1 MKFSQ
6 MPVAVRL
13 AWAFGIV
20 LVAMLLSAVFT
31 LNRLSTIQ
39 SELEDMQ
46 LDNNVKIRLA
56 TEMSES
62 VHVVARV
69 VRSVMLLSDP
79 AAKAT
84 ETAKIK
90 EARDLYDKAWGE
102 LQKMSASEEG
112 QRLRSAIA
120 DAAQKAR
127 PLNTQVL
134 TLADEGKTAEAIE
147 SLFKS
152 ANPANTQWQ
161 VALEENMAL
170 QYANNQSQFE
180 DAQAN
185 YSAARNTLIAVNVV
199 CVLLAV
205 FLGWRVTQSIT
216 SQLGTEPNVAA
227 KLAESVAHGDLS
239 VQIDIKPGDTDSMM
253 AQLMHMRDSLV
264 KVVST
269 VRRGSESVANA
280 SAEIAQGNNDLSART
295 EQQASALEETAAS
308 MEELNSAVKQNADN
322 ARQANQLASECLH
335 GSGAGWRGGGS
346 SGRDHERHQRRLR
359 KISDIISVIDGIA
372 FQTNILALN
381 AAVEA
386 ARAGEQGR
394 GFAVVASEVRS
405 LAGRSAEAAKEIKT
419 LINASVERV
428 EQGTALVDKAGVTMT
443 EVVTSIRR
451 VTDIM
456 GEISAASSEQ
466 SAGVSPGGRSHHP
479 DGPSDATERGAGGAN
494 GRGGQQPQEPGGRT
508 WCKRWRCSS
517 CLRPTNGAAAYER
530 GTAAL
535 VPAQA
540 AVRGSGGRIGHS
552 RGTERRVDGPACC
565 GSRPNQATSAP
576 AWPPSNPRPSAAKP
590 VPRCGQPWCPR
601 LAPRSRPAGR
611 RR

>member
-31 LNRLSTIQ
+31 LNRLSIIQ

-56 TEMSES
+56 AEMSES

-69 VRSVMLLSDP
+69 VRSEMLLSDP
-79 AAKAT
+79 AAKAA
-84 ETAKIK
+84 EAVKIK
-90 EARDLYDKAWGE
+90 EARDLYDKAWE
-102 LQKMSASEEG
+102 ALQKMPATEEG
-112 QRLRSAIA
+112 QRLRAAIA

-134 TLADEGKTAEAIE
+134 TLADEGKTAEAIDL
-147 SLFKS
+147 LFKS
-152 ANPANTQWQ
+152 ANPATSQWQ

-216 SQLGTEPNVAA
+216 SQLGTEPNVAS

-239 VQIDIKPGDTDSMM
+239 VQIDLKPGDTVSMM
-253 AQLMHMRDSLV
+253 AQLMLMRDSLV
-264 KVVST
+264 KVVSA

-322 ARQANQLASECLH
+322 ARQANQLAVNASTV
-335 GSGAGWRGGGS
+335 AVQGGEVVGQVVETMKEINDS
-346 SGRDHERHQRRLR
+346 SR

-381 AAVEA
+381 AAV
-386 ARAGEQGR
+386 
-394 GFAVVASEVRS
+394 
-405 LAGRSAEAAKEIKT
+405 
-419 LINASVERV
+419 
-428 EQGTALVDKAGVTMT
+428 DKAVALLWLPVKC
-443 EVVTSIRR
+443 VVW
-451 VTDIM
+451 
-456 GEISAASSEQ
+456 
-466 SAGVSPGGRSHHP
+466 P
-479 DGPSDATERGAGGAN
+479 
-494 GRGGQQPQEPGGRT
+494 
-508 WCKRWRCSS
+508 
-517 CLRPTNGAAAYER
+517 AAA
-530 GTAAL
+530 
-535 VPAQA
+535 PKPPKK
-540 AVRGSGGRIGHS
+540 SKPS
-552 RGTERRVDGPACC
+552 
-565 GSRPNQATSAP
+565 SAP
-576 AWPPSNPRPSAAKP
+576 AWSGWSRAPPWSTRPVSP
-590 VPRCGQPWCPR
+590 
-601 LAPRSRPAGR
+601 
-611 RR
+611 

>member
-20 LVAMLLSAVFT
+20 LVAMLLSAAFT
-31 LNRLSTIQ
+31 LSKLSGIQ
-39 SELEDMQ
+39 AELEDMQ

-62 VHVVARV
+62 VHVVSRV
-69 VRSVMLLSDP
+69 VRSLMLLSDP

-84 ETAKIK
+84 EVGKIK
-90 EARDLYDKAWGE
+90 EARDQYDKAWGD
-102 LQKMSASEEG
+102 LQKMPASDEG
-112 QRLRSAIA
+112 KRLRAAIA
-120 DAAQKAR
+120 DASQKAR

-134 TLADEGKTAEAIE
+134 TLSDEGKTAEAIE
-147 SLFKS
+147 LLFKS
-152 ANPANTQWQ
+152 ANPANTLWQ
-161 VALEENMAL
+161 TALEENMAL
-170 QYANNQSQFE
+170 QQANNRSQFE

-205 FLGWRVTQSIT
+205 FLGWRVTSSIT

-227 KLAESVAHGDLS
+227 QLAESVANGDLS
-239 VQIDIKPGDTDSMM
+239 VHIHLKPGDTSSLM
-253 AQLMHMRDSLV
+253 AQMVHMRDSLV

-322 ARQANQLASECLH
+322 ARQANQLAGNASTV
-335 GSGAGWRGGGS
+335 AVRGGEVVGQVVQTMKEINDS
-346 SGRDHERHQRRLR
+346 SR
-359 KISDIISVIDGIA
+359 KISDIIGVIDGIA

-419 LINASVERV
+419 LIGASVERV
-428 EQGTALVDKAGVTMT
+428 EQGTALVDKAGETMT
-443 EVVTSIRR
+443 EVVSSIRR

-456 GEISAASSEQ
+456 GEISAASNEQ
-466 SAGVSPGGRSHHP
+466 SEGVAQVGEAITQM
-479 DGPSDATERGAGGAN
+479 DQVT
-494 GRGGQQPQEPGGRT
+494 QQ
-508 WCKRWRCSS
+508 
-517 CLRPTNGAAAYER
+517 N
-530 GTAAL
+530 AAL
-535 VPAQA
+535 VEQMAAAASSLKSQAGDLVQTVAVFKLSESDQSSAAHAARVAAPAKA
-540 AVRGSGGRIGHS
+540 AVR
-552 RGTERRVDGPACC
+552 
-565 GSRPNQATSAP
+565 TSAP
-576 AWPPSNPRPSAAKP
+576 ALGFKGAERRTDAQPAAKAPPAKPTVAKSASSAAKT
-590 VPRCGQPWCPR
+590 VPA
-601 LAPRSRPAGR
+601 LTATAPKTSTKVTPAGGDEDWETF
-611 RR
+611 